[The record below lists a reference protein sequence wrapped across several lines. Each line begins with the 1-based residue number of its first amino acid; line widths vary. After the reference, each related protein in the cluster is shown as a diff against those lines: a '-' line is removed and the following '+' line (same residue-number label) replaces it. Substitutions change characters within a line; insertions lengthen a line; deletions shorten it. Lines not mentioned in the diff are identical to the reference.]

1 MNIEWV
7 PLISFIV
14 VTSFN
19 PGPNNISSASMGV
32 LFGYKGTL
40 RYLAGIF
47 TGFFFVML
55 LCAFVSSTMLNL
67 LPSAEPILRIVGA
80 LYILW
85 LAIGTAR
92 ASYAFNSANQTP
104 MGFKKGF
111 LLQAVNP
118 KVAVYGLTIFSTF
131 LSSAA
136 NNLLLLA
143 LLAPLFASI
152 AFIATST
159 WAIAGAVIRKWL
171 HQPKVRL
178 LVNSILVALLI
189 YCAID
194 LSGILALL

>member
-1 MNIEWV
+1 MG
-7 PLISFIV
+7 SADIV
-14 VTSFN
+14 H
-19 PGPNNISSASMGV
+19 SSNV
-32 LFGYKGTL
+32 LHPRPQQHFQRIHGRAFWLQGHLEVFGGHIHWIL
-40 RYLAGIF
+40 
-47 TGFFFVML
+47 FVML

-159 WAIAGAVIRKWL
+159 WAIAGAVIRNWL